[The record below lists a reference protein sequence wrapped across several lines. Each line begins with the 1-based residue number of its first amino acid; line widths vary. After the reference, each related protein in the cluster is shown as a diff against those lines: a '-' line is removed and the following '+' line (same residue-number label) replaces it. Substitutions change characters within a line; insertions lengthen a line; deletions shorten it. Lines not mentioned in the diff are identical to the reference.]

1 MPENW
6 KTYNLGNLIE
16 HQKGFAFKS
25 KWYQN
30 SGAIIVRVSDTT
42 DNSIDIS
49 TCNKIDIDLASSYE
63 RFKIQFNDIV
73 IATVGS
79 WPPNYASVVGKVI
92 KVPQEAD
99 GSLLNQNAVRLRT
112 KNPEKFDQKFIYYL
126 MKSKTFLKYIVHSA
140 QGSANQASI
149 KLTDIFNFSFSLPN
163 ISEQKSIASI
173 LSALDDKIE
182 LNLQMNKTL
191 EEMAMALYKHWF
203 VDFGPFQD
211 GEFVDSELGEI
222 PKGWEVKQLED
233 IIKFSNGYAFKSKQ
247 LLKEE
252 EPDTFHIFKMGHI
265 QKGGGLKADGTKSW
279 IKKRDCKGLDKFIL
293 RTGDILMS
301 MTDMKDNMTILGHTA
316 LMNENN
322 KFIVNQRVGL
332 LRVANNCGIDYPY
345 VFLLTN
351 SSDFIQRLRSQANS
365 GVQVNLSTNAIKS
378 AKVVVP
384 NKEVN
389 VKFNN
394 ITLPYYESI
403 NQNALENQTL
413 TKLRD
418 TLLPKLI
425 SGEVRV
431 KDAEKTLSEVL

>member
-1 MPENW
+1 MPENR
-6 KTYNLGNLIE
+6 KKYKLDEISQIGSSKRIFRADYVEKGIPFYRSKEIIQKSFNENISDPLFIDEQKYFKIKEKYGSPGNGDILISSVGNRSGIPYLVNNDGDFYFKDGNLLWFRNFDKE
-16 HQKGFAFKS
+16 VYSPYLFQWLKS
-25 KWYQN
+25 YIGQN
-30 SGAIIVRVSDTT
+30 
-42 DNSIDIS
+42 
-49 TCNKIDIDLASSYE
+49 LLLSSM
-63 RFKIQFNDIV
+63 I
-73 IATVGS
+73 G
-79 WPPNYASVVGKVI
+79 
-92 KVPQEAD
+92 
-99 GSLLNQNAVRLRT
+99 
-112 KNPEKFDQKFIYYL
+112 
-126 MKSKTFLKYIVHSA
+126 SA
-140 QGSANQASI
+140 QKALTIEGI
-149 KLTDIFNFSFSLPN
+149 KNLDITLPSFQ
-163 ISEQKSIASI
+163 EQKSIASI

-211 GEFVDSELGEI
+211 GEFVNSEFGEI
-222 PKGWEVKQLED
+222 PKGWEVKTLED

-316 LMNENN
+316 LMNEND

-431 KDAEKTLSEVL
+431 RDVEKTLSEVL

>member
-6 KTYNLGNLIE
+6 KTYKLGEVAEVQN
-16 HQKGFAFKS
+16 GFAFKS
-25 KWYQN
+25 KDMGETGIPVIKIKNIVSPNVTLEGAGYY
-30 SGAIIVRVSDTT
+30 SGE
-42 DNSIDIS
+42 IDAKLEKYILRRDDFLIS
-49 TCNKIDIDLASSYE
+49 MTGSTVNVMSS
-63 RFKIQFNDIV
+63 
-73 IATVGS
+73 A
-79 WPPNYASVVGKVI
+79 VGKMGKYRLDDI
-92 KVPQEAD
+92 A
-99 GSLLNQNAVRLRT
+99 LLNQRVGKIYITNTEKADFDYVCHFLNRYDINYNLALNAT
-112 KNPEKFDQKFIYYL
+112 
-126 MKSKTFLKYIVHSA
+126 
-140 QGSANQASI
+140 GSANQA
-149 KLTDIFNFSFSLPN
+149 N
-163 ISEQKSIASI
+163 ISPAQIKDIKILLPPLHEQKSIASI

-222 PKGWEVKQLED
+222 PKGWEVKTLED

-252 EPDTFHIFKMGHI
+252 EPDSFHIFKMGHI
-265 QKGGGLKADGTKSW
+265 KKGGGLKADGTKSW
-279 IKKRDCKGLDKFIL
+279 IKRSDCNGLNKYIL

-316 LMNENN
+316 LMNENE

-332 LRVANNCGIDYPY
+332 LRVANKYGIDYPF

-351 SSDFIQRLRSQANS
+351 STDFIQRLRSQANS

-389 VKFNN
+389 IEFNN

-431 KDAEKTLSEVL
+431 KEVEKIVTEAL